1 LVALPASAVAVA
13 HGSPGPADARA
24 TATEQEVVVHLVL
37 LYRRPSADDRRGRAL
52 DGEYD
57 GAVVLRCEDVT
68 SEAVVVGLPS
78 NRHTLA

>member
-37 LYRRPSADDRRGRAL
+37 LYGRPSANDRRGRAL

-57 GAVVLRCEDVT
+57 GAVVLCRENVT

-78 NRHTLA
+78 DWHALA